1 MVGCSVVVAFVVETD
16 DDVGA
21 GVEIE
26 VVLGVVGCK
35 VFVSGFVSDVLVL
48 EVVVETLRVLLL
60 KVVVIADV
68 KVKVDE
74 NELEEEEEEEDAV
87 VVGAAVEDET
97 EVEVEVVVVEE
108 AEEEEVE
115 AEEVACDAEDGAAE
129 LETASLFKMSF
140 ICSTYG
146 LPSTIFV
153 NS

>member
-26 VVLGVVGCK
+26 VVVGVVGCK

-74 NELEEEEEEEDAV
+74 NELEEEEEDAV

-115 AEEVACDAEDGAAE
+115 VEEVACDAEDGAAE

-146 LPSTIFV
+146 LPSTVFV
-153 NS
+153 NP